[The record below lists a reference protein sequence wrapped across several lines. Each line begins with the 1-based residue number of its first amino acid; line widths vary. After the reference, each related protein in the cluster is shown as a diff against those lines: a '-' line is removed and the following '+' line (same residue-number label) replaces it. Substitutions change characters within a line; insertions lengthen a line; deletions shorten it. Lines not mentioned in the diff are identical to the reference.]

1 MMKHLFAL
9 TLIATLGQTP
19 AVFADQWSEQD
30 SKNLTAEIENGD
42 YKTVTSVLVYQRGNI
57 LFEGYF
63 NGADALTLH
72 DTRSATKTVAS
83 MLVGAAIS
91 DGLIT
96 GVDASVTGFFPELQP
111 LKNPDPR
118 KDKITIEDFLTMSSL
133 LECNDFNNFS
143 RGNEERMYLV
153 EDWVRF
159 TLNLPIK
166 GFEAWVER
174 PNQNEYGR
182 SFSYCTAGAHTLG
195 QVVARASGGGL
206 DEYARKRLF
215 APLGISQVKWQRTG
229 LDKAVAAGG
238 LGLTTRSFMKLGIVF
253 ADGGVFEGKQ
263 ILPKSW
269 IDKSLKTHVL
279 AGRGMEYGYL
289 LWKKPAQINDR
300 EIMTNFMSGNGG
312 NRIVFIPEEG
322 VVIVITKTDY
332 NSRGAHEDA
341 ERLVNDGILKR
352 LLTD

>member
-1 MMKHLFAL
+1 MKKHLFV
-9 TLIATLGQTP
+9 LILITTFGQVS
-19 AVFADQWSEQD
+19 AHAADQWSKQD
-30 SKNLTAEIENGD
+30 SESLTAEIENGD

-57 LFEGYF
+57 LFEDYF
-63 NGADALTLH
+63 NGADASTLH
-72 DTRSATKTVAS
+72 NTRSATKTVAS

-91 DGLIT
+91 DGLIA
-96 GVDASVTGFFPELQP
+96 GVDVPVTSFFPELQP

-118 KDKITIEDFLTMSSL
+118 KDEITIEDFLTMSSL

-153 EDWVRF
+153 ENWVRF

-182 SFSYCTAGAHTLG
+182 TFSYCTAGAHTLG

-206 DEYARKRLF
+206 DEYANQRLF
-215 APLGISQVKWQRTG
+215 KPLGITRTGWQRTG

-238 LGLTTRSFMKLGIVF
+238 LGLSTRSLMKLGILF
-253 ADGGVFEGKQ
+253 ADGGAFEGEQ
-263 ILPKSW
+263 ILPKRW
-269 IDKSLKTHVL
+269 IDESLKTHVL

-300 EIMTNFMSGNGG
+300 DIMTNYMSGNGG
-312 NRIVFIPEEG
+312 NRVVFLPEEG
-322 VVIVITKTDY
+322 VVIVVTKTDY
-332 NSRGAHEDA
+332 GSRGMHEDA
-341 ERLVNDGILKR
+341 ERLVNDGILAR
-352 LLTD
+352 LLPG